1 VSEYE
6 QACERFIV
14 MMAYHNMPQRVAHSL
29 LVRAAQLADV
39 YHTVTPAALAREEHG
54 ICEEIARALASVP
67 PTRNY
72 YNDTEHH
79 WSYVVGGLDE
89 GDTTPLYV
97 VPPTCPES
105 HIAVPAP
112 TPVVPVTIYDDE
124 IRYGGHKIQ
133 FDAPRVLTDAKTG
146 KRTAVRS
153 EIIGNDMGRE
163 FFSQYMDA
171 VERERQKQQGEFM
184 QQMYGGQFPRD
195 WFQREWFQSDEAIE
209 EQKPVRSID
218 HLREK
223 EQRERNRKA
232 RRGR

>member
-1 VSEYE
+1 MSEYE

-89 GDTTPLYV
+89 ATQRPYTS
-97 VPPTCPES
+97 CPQR
-105 HIAVPAP
+105 AP
-112 TPVVPVTIYDDE
+112 NLTSL
-124 IRYGGHKIQ
+124 
-133 FDAPRVLTDAKTG
+133 FLPR
-146 KRTAVRS
+146 
-153 EIIGNDMGRE
+153 
-163 FFSQYMDA
+163 
-171 VERERQKQQGEFM
+171 RQ
-184 QQMYGGQFPRD
+184 
-195 WFQREWFQSDEAIE
+195 
-209 EQKPVRSID
+209 
-218 HLREK
+218 
-223 EQRERNRKA
+223 
-232 RRGR
+232 